1 MKTFGERGSN
11 KKEKEKEKEK
21 EKFGERRKYWEIW
34 KESIRKNKNCGKWNI

>member
-21 EKFGERRKYWEIW
+21 EKFGERRKY
-34 KESIRKNKNCGKWNI
+34 